1 MGDDQQGP
9 YSPAD
14 RKRAL
19 VWSALLGWAGVTA
32 RELREAE
39 WWQILGALPFA
50 AVIGLPV
57 AFMFTWLVGGPIL
70 RHVMRHPVSWLQA
83 AAWGVL
89 IATLIAAISIL
100 IQRLNG
106 YRISRDPTFD
116 FWTARE
122 VDGIL
127 TPLGWRWLAIDTVVF
142 IMLGAMVGLVV
153 RRLIGPGNAKP
164 E

>member
-9 YSPAD
+9 YSRAD
-14 RKRAL
+14 RTRAL

-50 AVIGLPV
+50 AVIGLPL
-57 AFMFTWLVGGPIL
+57 AFLFTWLVGGPIL
-70 RHVMRHPVSWLQA
+70 RRVMRRPVSWMQA
-83 AAWGVL
+83 AGWGGL
-89 IATLIAAISIL
+89 IATIIAALTIIL
-100 IQRLNG
+100 QRLNG
-106 YRISRDPTFD
+106 YRVSRDPTFN

-127 TPLGWRWLAIDTVVF
+127 TPLGWRWLALETATF
-142 IMLGAMVGLVV
+142 IALGAIVGLVV
-153 RRLIGPGNAKP
+153 RRVIGPGNSRS